1 MSLDLNMKIQD
12 IRELSDEEISAL
24 VHEAR
29 EHLMRLRFQQVTGEL
44 RDTSQFRKT
53 KRLIAR
59 LLTVLRERELAA
71 EREASQKQGGKEA

>member
-29 EHLMRLRFQQVTGEL
+29 EHLMRLRFRQVTGQL

-59 LLTVLRERELAA
+59 LLTVLRERELQA
-71 EREASQKQGGKEA
+71 EREASQQGGKEA

>member
-1 MSLDLNMKIQD
+1 MSLDLNMKMD
-12 IRELSDEEISAL
+12 EIRQLSDEEISAL

-59 LLTVLRERELAA
+59 LLTVLRERELEA
-71 EREASQKQGGKEA
+71 ERQASSQQGGREA